1 MYVQSCC
8 FAYSKKLL
16 ILTRCRRPCGI
27 LKSLLFIT
35 FRQFLFA
42 QIKLRFQ
49 IDCFPQWTLPVLG
62 WYLTHLQSKGRELL
76 KWRYVVKWVR
86 CHTSREIHTTWKQT
100 QRKHECHKLDGQ
112 SQFKEDK
119 DWNKIKVK
127 ERVAILNETQRWNSR
142 SKILPREGSLLILV
156 NLRNR
161 TVEGRRRQTSCVK
174 RDNHFVWNNFSP
186 NFTFIWAYLF
196 VKTRKHKCWVKI
208 TTKLVVSRLSHTSV
222 LPSSSSS
229 RPVAYQSKPRGGG
242 RRETW
247 VLQTSSRLLFSKE
260 SFCGGKWYV
269 SQLVSLYVLLFF
281 RYRLC
286 DMHNSTTCVSFTG
299 VSLYHSTYNIQSKE
313 SCC

>member
-86 CHTSREIHTTWKQT
+86 YHTSRERHTTWKQA
-100 QRKHECHKLDGQ
+100 QRKHECHELDGE

-119 DWNKIKVK
+119 DWNKIKFK
-127 ERVAILNETQRWNSR
+127 ERMAIVDETQRWNSR
-142 SKILPREGSLLILV
+142 SKILPREPYRNVPPRRVGFLRCFSLKMGIDFAHYILV
-156 NLRNR
+156 WNQFWFSRQLRQCMN
-161 TVEGRRRQTSCVK
+161 VFILSI
-174 RDNHFVWNNFSP
+174 P
-186 NFTFIWAYLF
+186 N
-196 VKTRKHKCWVKI
+196 
-208 TTKLVVSRLSHTSV
+208 
-222 LPSSSSS
+222 
-229 RPVAYQSKPRGGG
+229 
-242 RRETW
+242 E
-247 VLQTSSRLLFSKE
+247 
-260 SFCGGKWYV
+260 
-269 SQLVSLYVLLFF
+269 
-281 RYRLC
+281 
-286 DMHNSTTCVSFTG
+286 
-299 VSLYHSTYNIQSKE
+299 
-313 SCC
+313 

>member
-1 MYVQSCC
+1 MYVKSCC

-112 SQFKEDK
+112 NQFKEDK
-119 DWNKIKVK
+119 DKPCRNVPPR
-127 ERVAILNETQRWNSR
+127 RVGFLRCF
-142 SKILPREGSLLILV
+142 SLKMGIDFAHYILV
-156 NLRNR
+156 WNQFWFSRQLRQCMN
-161 TVEGRRRQTSCVK
+161 VFILSI
-174 RDNHFVWNNFSP
+174 P
-186 NFTFIWAYLF
+186 N
-196 VKTRKHKCWVKI
+196 
-208 TTKLVVSRLSHTSV
+208 
-222 LPSSSSS
+222 
-229 RPVAYQSKPRGGG
+229 
-242 RRETW
+242 E
-247 VLQTSSRLLFSKE
+247 
-260 SFCGGKWYV
+260 
-269 SQLVSLYVLLFF
+269 
-281 RYRLC
+281 
-286 DMHNSTTCVSFTG
+286 
-299 VSLYHSTYNIQSKE
+299 
-313 SCC
+313 

>member
-100 QRKHECHKLDGQ
+100 QRKDECHKLDGQ

-142 SKILPREGSLLILV
+142 SKILPRERSLLVLV
-156 NLRNR
+156 NLRNK
-161 TVEGRRRQTSCVK
+161 TVE
-174 RDNHFVWNNFSP
+174 
-186 NFTFIWAYLF
+186 
-196 VKTRKHKCWVKI
+196 
-208 TTKLVVSRLSHTSV
+208 
-222 LPSSSSS
+222 
-229 RPVAYQSKPRGGG
+229 
-242 RRETW
+242 
-247 VLQTSSRLLFSKE
+247 
-260 SFCGGKWYV
+260 
-269 SQLVSLYVLLFF
+269 
-281 RYRLC
+281 
-286 DMHNSTTCVSFTG
+286 
-299 VSLYHSTYNIQSKE
+299 
-313 SCC
+313 